1 MGTPLEDQRV
11 FSSMINRITFN
22 MGTQEKCQK
31 ANEIIVSSTLYD
43 NALDWSV
50 TGRWFVQIYRAYM
63 SFTQGGRKSPSTR
76 T

>member
-1 MGTPLEDQRV
+1 MATPPEDQRV

-50 TGRWFVQIYRAYM
+50 TGRWFVQIYSIYT
-63 SFTQGGRKSPSTR
+63 SFTLAVRE
-76 T
+76 

>member
-31 ANEIIVSSTLYD
+31 VNEIIVSSTLYD

-50 TGRWFVQIYRAYM
+50 KGRWFEKIYSTYT
-63 SFTQGGRKSPSTR
+63 SFTLAVRE
-76 T
+76 